1 MTADTDVFMA
11 RVWVPLAAFKQGDLP
26 PVCAKTGRPAQRWLV
41 VRATTLS
48 SWAALPLLLLGIV
61 PLLVALAVAPRV
73 DGIVPLSVAA
83 DHRLRRAKIA
93 RWVLLALTGTLVVA
107 WWLGLDLP
115 DVQLV
120 LAPLIMAVV
129 LYGVEVAWSVG
140 AQACGG
146 RPPRQSRPSGAARSS
161 GHGPRRPPGRCGGA
175 GRG

>member
-1 MTADTDVFMA
+1 MA

-41 VRATTLS
+41 VRATTLA
-48 SWAALPLLLLGIV
+48 SWAPLPLLLLGIV

-73 DGIVPLSVAA
+73 EGIVPLSVAA
-83 DHRLRRAKIA
+83 DNRLRRARIA
-93 RWVLLALTGTLVVA
+93 RWMLLALTGTLVGG
-107 WWLGLDLP
+107 WWLGLALP

-140 AQACGG
+140 ARLDHALDGVML
-146 RPPRQSRPSGAARSS
+146 SGVHPAFRSAVAS
-161 GHGPRRPPGRCGGA
+161 ADTATGEAVSDR
-175 GRG
+175 